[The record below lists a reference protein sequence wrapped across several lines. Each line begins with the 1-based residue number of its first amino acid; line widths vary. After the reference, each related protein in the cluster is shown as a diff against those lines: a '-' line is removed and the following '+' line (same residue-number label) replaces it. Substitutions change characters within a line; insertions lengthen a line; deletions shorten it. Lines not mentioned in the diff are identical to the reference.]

1 MIDRICTIGP
11 ASDQRKVITELI
23 DNGMTMIRL
32 NLSHGTHD
40 SHNDVIQLV
49 RSISKE
55 KNKEIKILGDLQGPK
70 IRLGKFSED
79 SILLKEGDSFILTTD
94 DAVGSHTGG
103 SVDYKGLVNDLKIG
117 SKVLINDGEV
127 ELTVSEVDA
136 DSIKTIIK
144 MGGTISSRKGVNVPG
159 TALSLP
165 AITEKDKQDI
175 QFLIDRQ
182 VDYIACS
189 FIRKAAHIEH
199 IREFVNE
206 STTNAPKLMA
216 KIETLE
222 AIQNFKEIC
231 EKSDAVMIAR
241 GDLGVELPFQW
252 IPLLQ
257 KAIIHECNKAGRFVV
272 TATQM
277 LQSMT
282 EHAVPTRAEV
292 TDIFQAVLD
301 GTNAVMLS
309 AESASG
315 SHPVES
321 IHTLRTISQFS
332 EIVKKYD
339 PFDYTDMLKL
349 VNNELPL

>member
-1 MIDRICTIGP
+1 
-11 ASDQRKVITELI
+11 
-23 DNGMTMIRL
+23 
-32 NLSHGTHD
+32 
-40 SHNDVIQLV
+40 
-49 RSISKE
+49 
-55 KNKEIKILGDLQGPK
+55 
-70 IRLGKFSED
+70 
-79 SILLKEGDSFILTTD
+79 
-94 DAVGSHTGG
+94 
-103 SVDYKGLVNDLKIG
+103 
-117 SKVLINDGEV
+117 
-127 ELTVSEVDA
+127 
-136 DSIKTIIK
+136 

-159 TALSLP
+159 TAISLP
-165 AITEKDKQDI
+165 AITEKDKHDI
-175 QFLIDRQ
+175 QFLIDQ
-182 VDYIACS
+182 QIDFIACS
-189 FIRKAAHIEH
+189 FIRKPSHIES
-199 IREFVNE
+199 IREFVKQ
-206 STTNAPKLMA
+206 STTNPPKLMA

-231 EKSDAVMIAR
+231 EKSDAIMIAR

-257 KAIIHECNKAGRFVV
+257 KAIIHECNKVGRFVV

-315 SHPVES
+315 SHPIES
-321 IHTLRTISQFS
+321 IDTLRRISQFS

-339 PFDYTDMLKL
+339 PFDFTDMLKL
-349 VNNELPL
+349 INNELL

>member
-11 ASDQRKVITELI
+11 ASNRREVLSELI
-23 DNGMTMIRL
+23 DHGMTMIRL
-32 NLSHGTHD
+32 NLSHGNHE

-55 KNKEIKILGDLQGPK
+55 KDKEIKILGDLQGPK
-70 IRLGKFSED
+70 IRLGQFHEK
-79 SILLKEGDSFILTTD
+79 SITLQEGETFLLTTD
-94 DAVGSHTGG
+94 EVVGNNKVGSI
-103 SVDYKGLVNDLKIG
+103 DYKGLVHDVEIG
-117 SKVLINDGEV
+117 SKILINDGEV
-127 ELTVSEVDA
+127 KLTVTGIDPQ
-136 DSIKTIIK
+136 SIKTIVNV
-144 MGGTISSRKGVNVPG
+144 GGTISSRKGVNVPG

-165 AITEKDKQDI
+165 ALTEKDKQDI
-175 QFLIDRQ
+175 QFLIDQQ
-182 VDYIACS
+182 VDFIACS
-189 FIRKAAHIEH
+189 FIRTPNHIEH
-199 IREFVNE
+199 IREFLIKR
-206 STTNAPKLMA
+206 TTNPPKLMA

-222 AIQNFKEIC
+222 AIQNFVEIC
-231 EKSDAVMIAR
+231 KKSDAIMIAR

-257 KAIIHECNKAGRFVV
+257 KAIIYECNKAEKFVV

-315 SHPVES
+315 SHPIES
-321 IHTLRTISQFS
+321 IETLRTISQFS
-332 EIVKKYD
+332 EIAKKYD
-339 PFDYTDMLKL
+339 PFDFTDMIKL
-349 VNNELPL
+349 INNEIL